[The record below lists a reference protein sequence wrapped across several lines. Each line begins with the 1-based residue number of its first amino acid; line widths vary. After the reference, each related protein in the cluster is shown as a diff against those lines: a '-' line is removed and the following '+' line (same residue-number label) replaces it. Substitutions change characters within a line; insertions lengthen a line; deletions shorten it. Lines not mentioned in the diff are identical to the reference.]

1 MFSLVF
7 HKNMKLHLQYFSSF
21 KKFCSSVI
29 SKAVFYT
36 ASLSL
41 FPLFCQDYIYKI
53 FFLSFMLK
61 EVTNFPRYEL
71 SNKQTQTMQHCTIED
86 IFQRQSINL
95 IWDILTYLGA
105 INPALFIHSLLA
117 SGVKE

>member
-21 KKFCSSVI
+21 KKFYSSVI
-29 SKAVFYT
+29 YKAVFST

-41 FPLFCQDYIYKI
+41 FPCFFCHDYISKI

-61 EVTNFPRYEL
+61 EVTNVPRCEL
-71 SNKQTQTMQHCTIED
+71 SNK
-86 IFQRQSINL
+86 
-95 IWDILTYLGA
+95 
-105 INPALFIHSLLA
+105 
-117 SGVKE
+117 

>member
-21 KKFCSSVI
+21 KKFCSPVI
-29 SKAVFYT
+29 YKAVFST
-36 ASLSL
+36 ASLSSS
-41 FPLFCQDYIYKI
+41 PCFCHDYISKV

-61 EVTNFPRYEL
+61 EVTNVPRYEL
-71 SNKQTQTMQHCTIED
+71 SNKKTQTMQHCMIED
-86 IFQRQSINL
+86 ALQKQNVNL

-105 INPALFIHSLLA
+105 INLALFIH
-117 SGVKE
+117 